1 MKKFLSIFMSLILI
15 GTMSSF
21 LISADEPTDI
31 EINGYAFDI
40 DYVDG
45 RIKGEDAVVI
55 TTTAAAQTANLTYAT
70 YFICEK
76 VEDELYKVKADAKAG
91 CADPTVI
98 SLGTDEIVV
107 GIHSD
112 GSENALNLEQK
123 RAAALVKKDMY
134 ITLSGIDL
142 VAKTVTEGKATVS
155 KTDPRDGDVVTE
167 TITVDG
173 VLDDTGWSSGVW
185 L

>member
-76 VEDELYKVKADAKAG
+76 VEDELYKV
-91 CADPTVI
+91 
-98 SLGTDEIVV
+98 
-107 GIHSD
+107 
-112 GSENALNLEQK
+112 
-123 RAAALVKKDMY
+123 
-134 ITLSGIDL
+134 
-142 VAKTVTEGKATVS
+142 
-155 KTDPRDGDVVTE
+155 
-167 TITVDG
+167 
-173 VLDDTGWSSGVW
+173 
-185 L
+185 